1 MSNRPTLFTVV
12 FGALLASLLSAGFW
26 AQPLAGQASRA
37 SRTIRDGVY
46 TESQAERG
54 GQRFR
59 ISCSSCHT
67 PTYFSGG
74 AFAERWNGQTMGEVF
89 DFVSN
94 TMPENDPGG
103 LKPDEYASVL
113 AFFLSINKYPAGTD
127 ELPDRTEAL
136 KQITIDSPSK

>member
-1 MSNRPTLFTVV
+1 MTNSHTFFTAAV
-12 FGALLASLLSAGFW
+12 GGLLASLLSAGFW
-26 AQPLAGQASRA
+26 AQPLDAQATHA
-37 SRTIRDGVY
+37 SRTIADGVY
-46 TESQAERG
+46 TAAQAEQG
-54 GQRFR
+54 AQRFR

-67 PTYFSGG
+67 PTYFAGG

-94 TMPENDPGG
+94 AMPENDPGG

-127 ELPDRTEAL
+127 ELPDRKATL
-136 KQITIDSPSK
+136 QQIAIDSPAK

>member
-1 MSNRPTLFTVV
+1 MTNRPAFFTTV
-12 FGALLASLLSAGFW
+12 FAGLLASLLAVGFST
-26 AQPLAGQASRA
+26 QPLVGQASHA

-46 TESQAERG
+46 TEAQAERG

-67 PTYFSGG
+67 PADFSGG

-94 TMPENDPGG
+94 AMPENDPGG
-103 LKPDEYASVL
+103 LKPDEYAGVL

-127 ELPDRTEAL
+127 ELPDRKEAL
-136 KQITIDSPSK
+136 QQIAIDSPAK